1 MRSQYEPH
9 LRAIYC
15 PVGTRCD
22 LFFSPARKSRSIRQK
37 YQLLPFKRRRTS
49 EANADYQ
56 HKNPKL
62 VESCMKPDRI
72 KNWPLRERPRKKLIK
87 EGPLLQVFLEKV
99 SYPALVIRTHLAVGK
114 FVVEPK
120 FGAGIVDQRSL
131 QGLGLGKGN
140 HGVGG

>member
-1 MRSQYEPH
+1 MRPQYEPH

-22 LFFSPARKSRSIRQK
+22 LLFSPARKSRSIRQNTNYFHSK
-37 YQLLPFKRRRTS
+37 DAGHQRPTRII
-49 EANADYQ
+49 NM
-56 HKNPKL
+56 KNPRL

-99 SYPALVIRTHLAVGK
+99 SYPALVIGTHLAVGK
-114 FVVEPK
+114 VVVEPK
-120 FGAGIVDQRSL
+120 FSAGIVDQRL
-131 QGLGLGKGN
+131 L
-140 HGVGG
+140 